1 MHDEIEANYSFTLI
15 LLNKN
20 IDYLCS
26 NLHTH
31 ASYVVM
37 SLYVSV
43 DISRS
48 WRGVLDFDFC
58 GIAVMSLDVLKIF
71 ISLAVSKINMEKS
84 ERKSDL
90 KLLTQ
95 M

>member
-1 MHDEIEANYSFTLI
+1 
-15 LLNKN
+15 
-20 IDYLCS
+20 
-26 NLHTH
+26 
-31 ASYVVM
+31 
-37 SLYVSV
+37 V

-84 ERKSDL
+84 ERKYDL